1 MDPSIFFRV
10 SLLSFVLVK
19 FHWQGGGSE
28 GRAAFMVNNSR
39 TSSTMA
45 TLGTEES
52 GHYAD
57 HNMFVVL
64 SSCVLY
70 PIMVIQSEIIY
81 RELML

>member
-1 MDPSIFFRV
+1 
-10 SLLSFVLVK
+10 
-19 FHWQGGGSE
+19 
-28 GRAAFMVNNSR
+28 MVNNSR
-39 TSSTMA
+39 TSNTMA

-70 PIMVIQSEIIY
+70 SIMVIQSEIIY

>member
-1 MDPSIFFRV
+1 
-10 SLLSFVLVK
+10 
-19 FHWQGGGSE
+19 
-28 GRAAFMVNNSR
+28 MVNNSR

-57 HNMFVVL
+57 HNMFVAL

-70 PIMVIQSEIIY
+70 PIMVIQSEIILH
-81 RELML
+81 REWCFESKCPCDKTSKVRKYQRQFMFTSAV

>member
-1 MDPSIFFRV
+1 
-10 SLLSFVLVK
+10 
-19 FHWQGGGSE
+19 
-28 GRAAFMVNNSR
+28 MVNNSR

-57 HNMFVVL
+57 HKMFVVL

-70 PIMVIQSEIIY
+70 PIMVIQSEIILY
-81 RELML
+81 RELMF